1 MGEYWAA
8 GKKLAGS
15 DLKGFS
21 CILVFI
27 IDVQGLYSPNH
38 LQIRVAIQ
46 SSEVLS
52 SCQSRRPRVS
62 DVGLCGFPSG
72 RVAPRSKAS
81 SHAPSLITTGYKLD
95 ASGWAEEHLFAT
107 EYRYNGRL

>member
-15 DLKGFS
+15 DLEGFS

-38 LQIRVAIQ
+38 LQIRVAIE

-52 SCQSRRPRVS
+52 SCQSRRLRVS
-62 DVGLCGFPSG
+62 GVGSCTVVDFQG
-72 RVAPRSKAS
+72 AAS
-81 SHAPSLITTGYKLD
+81 RRDQSVFTRAFVH
-95 ASGWAEEHLFAT
+95 
-107 EYRYNGRL
+107 